1 MKRIFLAA
9 LLGAIAMFIWTAIAH
24 MLLPL
29 GEAGTAEIPHE
40 ETVLATLQH
49 NIGERSG
56 LYLFPGFG
64 LGPDATRAERNEAM
78 KHMDEMVAKNPSG
91 LLIYFPAGGRPMMM
105 GRWLGIEFATE
116 LAEAFL
122 VLFLLSFTRLT
133 TFVGRL
139 GFVTIAGVLAAI
151 ATNVSYWNW
160 YGFPA
165 AYTASY
171 IFVQI
176 VGFICL
182 GVVASLIL
190 KNRAPQVMA

>member
-9 LLGAIAMFIWTAIAH
+9 ILGAIAMFVWTSIAH

-29 GEAGTAEIPHE
+29 GEAGTGEIPHE
-40 ETVLATLQH
+40 AAVLAALQH
-49 NIGERSG
+49 HIGERSG

-64 LGPDATRAERNEAM
+64 LGPEATRAQRNEAM

-105 GRWLGIEFATE
+105 GRWLAIEFATE

-122 VLFLLSFTRLT
+122 VVFLLSFTRLM
-133 TFVGRL
+133 TFAGRL

-171 IFVQI
+171 IFVQV

-190 KNRAPQVMA
+190 KNRAPQVAT